1 MENDFE
7 SRLTELEIRL
17 ALQDNLVDE
26 LNRVIALQQQ
36 QIDRLQ
42 AELRSLHQHVRT
54 LEPAGRGSPEQE
66 IPPHY

>member
-1 MENDFE
+1 MDNDFE

-17 ALQDNLVDE
+17 ALQDNLVDD

-42 AELRSLHQHVRT
+42 AEVRSLHQHVRT
-54 LEPAGRGSPEQE
+54 LEPAGRGMLEQE